1 MSRNIS
7 EADYS
12 LITVKDFFGGTDK
25 TRIVILVYIF
35 LSFLFNIINFSFTG
49 IKIYKKKGIS
59 MGIIVTCSLL
69 FVNFTHTFAYL
80 FEWVIKKGIDIVEIT
95 DVQGKKA
102 VVGGLL
108 TGNPSHFFSCYAQ
121 TFILISSSISQD
133 FIINIFFYMVSSN
146 EAKQHSTLT
155 KLLLLIF
162 GFIFPIGFTFIYYF
176 IGALG
181 LNDEFCYV
189 TKFYFKI
196 NDDNHVKYFIFE
208 KFQFW
213 VIIVYAIRVL
223 NFFITFFFL
232 IKIIIFVKKENLDKI
247 YIFKSII
254 IPIIQLF
261 TIFIGVIYRLL
272 NFSSSETSAKIS
284 WLYLILNTSD
294 GVLFPLIFL
303 FQNNIFTNIKN
314 YINDNIKTISSDDDD
329 NNNRLI
335 GDNDDDD

>member
-12 LITVKDFFGGTDK
+12 LMTVKDFFGGTDK
-25 TRIVILVYIF
+25 TRIVIIIYIF
-35 LSFLFNIINFSFTG
+35 LSFLLNAINFTFTG
-49 IKIYKKKGIS
+49 INIYKKKEIT
-59 MGIIVTCSLL
+59 MGIIVVCSLL
-69 FVNFTHTFAYL
+69 FVNLLHTFAYL
-80 FEWVIKKGIDIVEIT
+80 FEWVIKKGIDIVVIIDEK
-95 DVQGKKA
+95 GKSE
-102 VVGGLL
+102 VGGLL
-108 TGNPSHFFSCYAQ
+108 NGNPNHFFSCYAQ
-121 TFILISSSISQD
+121 AFILISSSISQD

-146 EAKQHSTLT
+146 KSKF
-155 KLLLLIF
+155 KLILSKICLLIF
-162 GFIFPIGFTFIYYF
+162 GFIFPIGFTLFYYF

-196 NDDNHVKYFIFE
+196 YDDNHVEYFIFK

-223 NFFITFFFL
+223 NFFVTFFFL
-232 IKIIIFVKKENLDKI
+232 IKIIIFIKKEKLDKV
-247 YIFKSII
+247 YIFKSVI

-272 NFSSSETSAKIS
+272 NLSSFETSAKIS

-294 GVLFPLIFL
+294 GVFFPLIFL
-303 FQNNIFTNIKN
+303 FQNNIFTNIKH
-314 YINDNIKTISSDDDD
+314 YINDDIKAISSDKD
-329 NNNRLI
+329 NNNPLI
-335 GDNDDDD
+335 RENDDDD